1 MFRRTTLI
9 GAGTVP
15 RPLAVRS
22 PPPGRYNGA
31 VAGEGDPDDAGGDRG
46 GGGRTRPEFFTP
58 QAKAVLAIWVGV
70 TLVLIAIYAIVLLF
84 L

>member
-1 MFRRTTLI
+1 M
-9 GAGTVP
+9 
-15 RPLAVRS
+15 RS
-22 PPPGRYNGA
+22 PSPERYNGA
-31 VAGEGDPDDAGGDRG
+31 VAGESDPGDAGGDVG

-70 TLVLIAIYAIVLLF
+70 TLVLIAVYAIVLLF